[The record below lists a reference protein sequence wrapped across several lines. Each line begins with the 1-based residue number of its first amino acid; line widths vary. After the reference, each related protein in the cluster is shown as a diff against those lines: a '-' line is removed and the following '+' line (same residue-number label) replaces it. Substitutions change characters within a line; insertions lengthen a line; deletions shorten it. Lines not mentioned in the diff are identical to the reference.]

1 MSMEVN
7 ELIGNPPYPN
17 GHKTPAKPWLNIWNR
32 TGASL
37 YHVFNYQMEFFI
49 HRHFM
54 LVGVMFMLAMRLPD
68 WLSTP
73 PHPIGVL
80 IQILIFAPIG
90 GIVAGYILASVSRN
104 IGDKMGGKTAHNAM
118 RAAIAWTNYP
128 VATAWFVFWL
138 SYVIFH
144 QFQPAD
150 VQKTIWLFEGTT
162 GWIPVAIAAPVM
174 AWAILIRLRAVAY
187 TLRKTMFQ
195 AAFIWVATVLLVSI
209 PAVVIGGAYYT
220 IFRTTV
226 SVAQQAGG

>member
-1 MSMEVN
+1 MEVK
-7 ELIGNPPYPN
+7 ELIEERPYPN
-17 GHKTPAKPWLNIWNR
+17 GHKTPANPWFNIWNR

-54 LVGVMFMLAMRLPD
+54 LLGVMFMLAVRLPD
-68 WLSTP
+68 WLSSP

-90 GIVAGYILASVSRN
+90 GIVAGYIFASLSRN
-104 IGDKMGGKTAHNAM
+104 LGDRMGGKTSHNAM

-128 VATAWFVFWL
+128 VAAAWFVFWV
-138 SYVIFH
+138 SYVIVH
-144 QFQPAD
+144 QFQPEPL
-150 VQKTIWLFEGTT
+150 QNTIWLFEGFL
-162 GWIPVAIAAPVM
+162 GWLPVILAAPVM
-174 AWAILIRLRAVAY
+174 AWALLIRLRAVAY
-187 TLRKTMFQ
+187 TTQKTMVQ
-195 AAFIWVATVLLVSI
+195 AALVWLATLLLLYIPSI
-209 PAVVIGGAYYT
+209 VIGGAYYT